1 MAIDT
6 PKDPGPR
13 RLIVNGVVIAVA
25 LAVVWIVFERLGLD
39 DYIRDYK
46 ALKEALGPETTHG
59 PILFFLIATL
69 LTSLGFPK
77 QIIAMAAGY
86 LYGLTYGLVLT
97 MVATTIGSAVPFCYA
112 RYLGR
117 ALVARKLSD
126 RWRRIDDLIADSP
139 FTATLI
145 IRWFPISSNII
156 VNLLAGVSSMRAMP
170 FIGATIIGQLPHNF
184 IFCLIGT
191 GVQQDQ
197 TFMVM
202 LGAVLYTV
210 SCVLAYALYVRYRDL
225 YRKIEKPES
234 SEDND
239 DDDATTDTGP
249 PA

>member
-25 LAVVWIVFERLGLD
+25 LAVAWIVFERLGLD

-46 ALKEALGPETTHG
+46 ALKEALGPETTYG
-59 PILFFLIATL
+59 PVLFFLIATL
-69 LTSLGFPK
+69 LTGLGFSK
-77 QIIAMAAGY
+77 HIIAMAAGY

-170 FIGATIIGQLPHNF
+170 FIGATIIAQFPHNF

-202 LGAVLYTV
+202 LGAVLYAV
-210 SCVLAYALYVRYRDL
+210 SCALAYALYVRYRDL

>member
-13 RLIVNGVVIAVA
+13 RLIVNGVLIAVA
-25 LAVVWIVFERLGLD
+25 LAVGWIIFERLGLD

-46 ALKEALGPETTHG
+46 ALKQALGPETTHG
-59 PILFFLIATL
+59 PSLFFLIATL
-69 LTSLGFPK
+69 LMGLGFSK
-77 QIIAMAAGY
+77 HIIAMAAGY
-86 LYGLTYGLVLT
+86 LYGLTYGLGLT
-97 MVATTIGSAVPFCYA
+97 MVASTVGSAVPFYYA

-126 RWRRIDDLIADSP
+126 RWRRIDDLIADNP

-156 VNLLAGVSSMRAMP
+156 VNLLAGVSSMRAVP
-170 FIGATIIGQLPHNF
+170 FIGATIIAQFPHNF

-197 TFMVM
+197 TFMIM
-202 LGAVLYTV
+202 LGAVLYAV

-234 SEDND
+234 PEDTND
-239 DDDATTDTGP
+239 VYETTDTGP

>member
-13 RLIVNGVVIAVA
+13 RLIVNGLLIAVA
-25 LAVVWIVFERLGLD
+25 LAVIWIVFKRLGLD

-46 ALKEALGPETTHG
+46 ALKEALGPETTYG

-69 LTSLGFPK
+69 LTGLGFSK
-77 QIIAMAAGY
+77 HIIAMAAGY
-86 LYGLTYGLVLT
+86 LYGLTYGIVLT
-97 MVATTIGSAVPFCYA
+97 MVASTVGSAVPFFYA

-126 RWRRIDDLIADSP
+126 RWRRIDDLIADNP
-139 FTATLI
+139 FTSTLI

-156 VNLLAGVSSMRAMP
+156 VNLLAGVSSMRTVP
-170 FIGATIIGQLPHNF
+170 FIGATIVAQFPHNL

-197 TFMVM
+197 TFMVI
-202 LGAVLYTV
+202 LGSVLYAV

-225 YRKIEKPES
+225 YRKIEKSES
-234 SEDND
+234 SEDNE

-249 PA
+249 AA